1 MNKKQQQ
8 KIKKQNAERQ
18 AFIKN
23 AMQRLDINEYEAQE
37 LWEYDNEEFEIEEHT
52 HIKEEQKKE
61 KDEKKVSPIAKVKT
75 MKAKKKIDEQ
85 KQSILDLIFNFVNNA
100 EQVKCYQQVTGTKAS
115 FKDAFGNYYSISVT
129 KHKKKP
135 DGFREEK

>member
-23 AMQRLDINEYEAQE
+23 VMQRLNINEYEAQE

-100 EQVKCYQQVTGTKAS
+100 EQVKCYQQVTSTKAS
-115 FKDAFGNYYSISVT
+115 FKDSFGNYYSISVT

-135 DGFREEK
+135 DGFQEKE

>member
-85 KQSILDLIFNFVNNA
+85 KQSILNLIFNFVNNA
-100 EQVKCYQQVTGTKAS
+100 EQVKCYQQITSTKAS
-115 FKDAFGNYYSISVT
+115 FKDSFGNYYSISVT

-135 DGFREEK
+135 EGFKEEE

>member
-52 HIKEEQKKE
+52 HIKEEQAKE
-61 KDEKKVSPIAKVKT
+61 KEKKNSPIAKVKT

-85 KQSILDLIFNFVNNA
+85 KQSILDLIFNFVNHA
-100 EQVKCYQQVTGTKAS
+100 KQVKCYQQVTSTKAS
-115 FKDAFGNYYSISVT
+115 FKDEFGNYYSISVT

-135 DGFREEK
+135 DGFREEE

>member
-100 EQVKCYQQVTGTKAS
+100 KQVKCYQQVTSTKAS
-115 FKDAFGNYYSISVT
+115 FKDSFGNYYSISVT

-135 DGFREEK
+135 EGFKEEN

>member
-52 HIKEEQKKE
+52 HIKEEQAKE
-61 KDEKKVSPIAKVKT
+61 NQPS
-75 MKAKKKIDEQ
+75 
-85 KQSILDLIFNFVNNA
+85 
-100 EQVKCYQQVTGTKAS
+100 
-115 FKDAFGNYYSISVT
+115 NYKEVATSKST
-129 KHKKKP
+129 
-135 DGFREEK
+135 

>member
-85 KQSILDLIFNFVNNA
+85 KQSILNLIFNFVNNA
-100 EQVKCYQQVTGTKAS
+100 EQVKCYQQVTSTKAS
-115 FKDAFGNYYSISVT
+115 FKDSFGNYYSISVT

-135 DGFREEK
+135 EGFKEEE